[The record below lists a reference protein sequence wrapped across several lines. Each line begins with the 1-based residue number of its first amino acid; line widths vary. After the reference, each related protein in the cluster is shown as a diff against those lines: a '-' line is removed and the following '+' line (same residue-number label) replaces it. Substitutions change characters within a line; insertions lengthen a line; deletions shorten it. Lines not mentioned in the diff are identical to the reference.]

1 MTRAMTPPVPQP
13 TVASL
18 LAAARTPTLSLE
30 FFPPKTLLGFGVLGS
45 SIERMRSVRP
55 DFTSCTYGAGGSRRE
70 HSFEAWELLARM
82 GFSPVVAH
90 LTCIGA
96 SRADL
101 EEQIHRIHQ
110 AGIRNIMCLRG
121 DPPQGETAFRP
132 HPDGLAHAADLLRL
146 VKSLHPDICC
156 GVGGYPETHPESP
169 SPADDLR
176 HLKEKVD
183 AGADFVTTQLFYSN
197 DPFFRFRD
205 ACRRDAISVP
215 ILPGLMPALSHA
227 QIFRSVQ
234 LSRATVPAELADALQ
249 NATDEAAARD
259 LGIRWL
265 VGQIDSLVA
274 HGVPGIHLYILNQAN
289 TVLHPLLADAIRRFR
304 RT

>member
-13 TVASL
+13 TVASV

-156 GVGGYPETHPESP
+156 GVGGYPKPTPNPPPPPTTSATSKRRSTPAPISSPPSSSTPTNPSSASATPAAATPSP
-169 SPADDLR
+169 SP
-176 HLKEKVD
+176 
-183 AGADFVTTQLFYSN
+183 S
-197 DPFFRFRD
+197 
-205 ACRRDAISVP
+205 S
-215 ILPGLMPALSHA
+215 PA
-227 QIFRSVQ
+227 
-234 LSRATVPAELADALQ
+234 
-249 NATDEAAARD
+249 
-259 LGIRWL
+259 
-265 VGQIDSLVA
+265 
-274 HGVPGIHLYILNQAN
+274 
-289 TVLHPLLADAIRRFR
+289 
-304 RT
+304 